1 MWELKKFFNK
11 LEISHALMVE
21 NVALKKMQTKGI
33 YVFQGDVCENSHIKL
48 ILEKMAFR
56 LKDKSDLRDEI

>member
-1 MWELKKFFNK
+1 MCGLKKFFNK
-11 LEISHALMVE
+11 LKISHALMVE

-33 YVFQGDVCENSHIKL
+33 YVFQGDVCENSPIKL
-48 ILEKMAFR
+48 ILKKMAFW